1 MGKTYKMS
9 LVFEN
14 LINKNN
20 DLILLDTHLVYEG
33 IFSYLQETFS
43 IDYLKIYI
51 KKNDHSFVV
60 FNNTSSDKEQ
70 FFYTHK
76 VKVANDFEITFG
88 LVFLDKE
95 KLILAKNQES
105 APFILK
111 SFSNTIY
118 IKHLEGRAKESLI
131 LDSLTGCYNRA
142 YLNYY
147 IKPIF
152 SLAQR
157 EGNKIAF
164 LKVGIDHFK
173 AVLDEFNYDIGDK
186 VIVSLAN
193 VLKNG
198 VRESDLVIRI
208 SNDSF
213 LIILQNI
220 CEDENAILVADKL
233 IDIYK
238 DEKVVVNDET
248 GQTLMKTICIG
259 ISIYPKDGLD
269 LDTIIKKADIA
280 IREAKNK
287 GRSKSFLFSEE
298 ETNQIE
304 LF

>member
-1 MGKTYKMS
+1 MS
-9 LVFEN
+9 LIFED

-20 DLILLDTHLVYEG
+20 DLISLDTNLVYES
-33 IFSYLQETFS
+33 IFEYLKDNLNV
-43 IDYLKIYI
+43 DYLKIYI
-51 KKNDHSFVV
+51 KKSDHSFIV
-60 FNNTSSDKEQ
+60 FNNANSDKEQ

-88 LVFLDKE
+88 LVFLNQDNLVDTKE
-95 KLILAKNQES
+95 QENT
-105 APFILK
+105 PFILK

-118 IKHLEGRAKESLI
+118 IKHLEGKAKESLI
-131 LDSLTGCYNRA
+131 LDNLTGCYNRA
-142 YLNYY
+142 YMNYY

-186 VIVSLAN
+186 VIISLAN

-198 VRESDLVIRI
+198 VRESDLVIRM

-213 LIILQNI
+213 LVILQNI
-220 CEDENAILVADKL
+220 CEDENAIFVANKL

-238 DEKVVVNDET
+238 NEKVVVNEET

-259 ISIYPKDGLD
+259 ITIYPKDGSD

-280 IREAKNK
+280 IREAKNR

-298 ETNQIE
+298 ETNQVE

>member
-1 MGKTYKMS
+1 M
-9 LVFEN
+9 
-14 LINKNN
+14 
-20 DLILLDTHLVYEG
+20 
-33 IFSYLQETFS
+33 
-43 IDYLKIYI
+43 
-51 KKNDHSFVV
+51 
-60 FNNTSSDKEQ
+60 
-70 FFYTHK
+70 
-76 VKVANDFEITFG
+76 
-88 LVFLDKE
+88 
-95 KLILAKNQES
+95 
-105 APFILK
+105 
-111 SFSNTIY
+111 
-118 IKHLEGRAKESLI
+118 
-131 LDSLTGCYNRA
+131 
-142 YLNYY
+142 
-147 IKPIF
+147 
-152 SLAQR
+152 
-157 EGNKIAF
+157 
-164 LKVGIDHFK
+164 
-173 AVLDEFNYDIGDK
+173 
-186 VIVSLAN
+186 AN